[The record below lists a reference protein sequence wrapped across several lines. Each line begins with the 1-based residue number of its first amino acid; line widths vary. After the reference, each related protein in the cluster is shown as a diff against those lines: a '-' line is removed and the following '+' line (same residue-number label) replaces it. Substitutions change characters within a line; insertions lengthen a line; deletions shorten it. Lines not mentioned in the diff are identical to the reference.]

1 MSPSIDWQA
10 LEKNIC
16 DTLKEWELKVGYGK
30 EPVEL
35 YYPQESLCSL
45 LGVPE
50 KETNLLEQSLELFSK
65 KVQERLGDVQISG
78 SQGRYCIRV
87 PESGSRYVREHVQAS
102 PFLVRFLEMIHQPGS
117 NMASVEHLF
126 LEYSK
131 QIVKQPG
138 EDGEMIFFFQDI
150 AIDEY
155 VYCVEEDDF
164 GLQYHRFTRADYQKL
179 YEGPFELD

>member
-16 DTLKEWELKVGYGK
+16 DTLKEWELKIGYGK

-65 KVQERLGDVQISG
+65 KVQERLGDVQD
-78 SQGRYCIRV
+78 RK
-87 PESGSRYVREHVQAS
+87 
-102 PFLVRFLEMIHQPGS
+102 
-117 NMASVEHLF
+117 SV
-126 LEYSK
+126 
-131 QIVKQPG
+131 V
-138 EDGEMIFFFQDI
+138 
-150 AIDEY
+150 
-155 VYCVEEDDF
+155 
-164 GLQYHRFTRADYQKL
+164 
-179 YEGPFELD
+179 

>member
-65 KVQERLGDVQISG
+65 KVQERLGDVQ
-78 SQGRYCIRV
+78 SQG
-87 PESGSRYVREHVQAS
+87 
-102 PFLVRFLEMIHQPGS
+102 
-117 NMASVEHLF
+117 
-126 LEYSK
+126 
-131 QIVKQPG
+131 
-138 EDGEMIFFFQDI
+138 
-150 AIDEY
+150 
-155 VYCVEEDDF
+155 
-164 GLQYHRFTRADYQKL
+164 ADM
-179 YEGPFELD
+179 